1 METWAPCMMAI
12 PLHSF
17 TQHLQI
23 YVAIHESMISFA
35 ALLGAYP
42 VAYGFGFDHR
52 GVLRSINIYILA
64 ENIVVVIKII
74 LKVCMCMDGRI
85 NMCWVGFVLRCTATG
100 SFFQHSKV
108 MFAISIFF

>member
-1 METWAPCMMAI
+1 M
-12 PLHSF
+12 
-17 TQHLQI
+17 QRLQI
-23 YVAIHESMISFA
+23 YVAIAESMISFA

-74 LKVCMCMDGRI
+74 LKVCVCVWKNKYVLGRFRST
-85 NMCWVGFVLRCTATG
+85 V
-100 SFFQHSKV
+100 HSHG
-108 MFAISIFF
+108 